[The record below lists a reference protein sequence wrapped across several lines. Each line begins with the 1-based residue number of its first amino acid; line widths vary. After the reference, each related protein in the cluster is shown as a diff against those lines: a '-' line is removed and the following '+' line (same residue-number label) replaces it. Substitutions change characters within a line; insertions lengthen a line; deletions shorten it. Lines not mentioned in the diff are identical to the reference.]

1 MLIKQPDD
9 LTPLLT
15 SLESRASGTGPE
27 AKRAAVELRNRKAGL
42 RAERESVYLID
53 HDFAGSRNWA
63 VIHDLRVEHGG
74 RMAQVDHVLI
84 NRWMQV
90 YVLETKGFHDG
101 VKINEEGE
109 FLRWN
114 NFAKRYEGMPSP
126 LAQNERHINVL
137 KDVLDS
143 IELPTRLGLRI
154 APEFMSFVL
163 VSPNAEI
170 KRPDRFD
177 TSRVIKAD
185 QLKKAIW
192 RDIDSENVLVGLLK
206 TAAKIV
212 APETV
217 EHVARELAKRHRPL
231 DRAPNS
237 PADMIAPQPIAI
249 AEPRKAA
256 PSSPAAGTGPSCKSC
271 KAETGSVLYGK
282 FGYYFKCGT
291 CGANTAIRFT
301 CQPGHSPRLRK
312 DKEQFFRECAECGS
326 SELFHSNQHSSK

>member
-1 MLIKQPDD
+1 
-9 LTPLLT
+9 
-15 SLESRASGTGPE
+15 
-27 AKRAAVELRNRKAGL
+27 
-42 RAERESVYLID
+42 
-53 HDFAGSRNWA
+53 
-63 VIHDLRVEHGG
+63 
-74 RMAQVDHVLI
+74 
-84 NRWMQV
+84 
-90 YVLETKGFHDG
+90 
-101 VKINEEGE
+101 
-109 FLRWN
+109 
-114 NFAKRYEGMPSP
+114 MPSP

-163 VSPNAEI
+163 VSPNAQI

-256 PSSPAAGTGPSCKSC
+256 PASPAKLRQAAFSMGNSATTSNAALAVPIRRFASPANRATPPDYARTRNNSSGSAPSVEAASC
-271 KAETGSVLYGK
+271 S
-282 FGYYFKCGT
+282 
-291 CGANTAIRFT
+291 TAINTRR
-301 CQPGHSPRLRK
+301 SSYRLCR
-312 DKEQFFRECAECGS
+312 
-326 SELFHSNQHSSK
+326 